1 MKKQFLFVAV
11 AALVMASCSED
22 EQMAVNHGAAIDFRG
37 AMATRATE
45 TTTANLNA
53 IFVTALDAANA
64 NFFTDEKFT
73 KNATNTFNS
82 VSSYYWPKD
91 DSELKFFAYAPLSTD
106 LGVGATVTINNTT
119 KTLAGFSP
127 ATTIADQKDF
137 VSCKATGKKSL
148 NESAGVDLSFKHQ
161 LSQIEIK
168 AKNDNN
174 AYVYKVLA
182 ARIGQPVSKGTF
194 DFDRENWSLETD
206 KANYTVPDFAEIEL
220 NGGAQSLMG
229 AGGSAMLIPQQLT
242 AWNADG
248 DKTNTGGGA
257 YLAVK
262 LQITT
267 KAGARVYP
275 ATVVGAYDWA
285 AVPINTNWEAGK
297 KYVYTLD
304 FTNGAGKVDPEKTP
318 PTDPIDPFKPGDDI
332 LGGSAIKFTV
342 TVIEWVEQAE
352 NTNM

>member
-11 AALVMASCSED
+11 AALAMASCSED

-45 TTTANLNA
+45 TTTANLND
-53 IFVTALDAANA
+53 IFVTALDAAGA
-64 NFFTDEKFT
+64 NFFAEEQFT
-73 KNATNTFNS
+73 KGATNTFNS
-82 VSSYYWPKD
+82 VTSYYWPSD
-91 DSELKFFAYAPLSTD
+91 DSQLNFFAYAPSKAE
-106 LGVGATVTINNTT
+106 LGGTLTITNTT
-119 KTLAGFSP
+119 KELAGFSP
-127 ATTIADQKDF
+127 VTTIADQKDF

-148 NESAGVDLSFKHQ
+148 NESAGVSLSFKHQ

-206 KANYTVPDFAEIEL
+206 KANYIVPDFSEITL
-220 NGGAQSLMG
+220 DGTPKSLMG
-229 AGGSAMLIPQQLT
+229 TTGGNAMLLPQQLT
-242 AWNADG
+242 AWDPTT
-248 DKTNTGGGA
+248 DKNNKTHNGA

-262 LQITT
+262 LQINT

-275 ATVVGAYDWA
+275 ATVVGDYDWA
-285 AVPINTNWEAGK
+285 AVPINTTWEAGK

-304 FTNGAGKVDPEKTP
+304 FTNGAGKVDPEKTTP
-318 PTDPIDPFKPGDDI
+318 VAPTDPFNPGDNI
-332 LGGSAIKFTV
+332 LGGTPIKFTV
-342 TVIEWVEQAE
+342 TVTPWVE
-352 NTNM
+352 TTKDVNM